1 MNIAMGRNVLFLS
14 GLEGYQGILLAQ
26 LTFFIFMKYGCSVS
40 QTVCTTLIY

>member
-1 MNIAMGRNVLFLS
+1 MNIAMGRNSLFLS
-14 GLEGYQGILLAQ
+14 GLERYQEIILVQ